1 MIDFKKNCCICH
13 KLGYKSES
21 EIDGHYLCDKH
32 RLMVIGFMT
41 FEGQDDEWHFY
52 DEKDLEL
59 M

>member
-13 KLGYKSES
+13 KLGCKQ
-21 EIDGHYLCDKH
+21 EIDGHYLCH
-32 RLMVIGFMT
+32 NHFVMVIGTMT
-41 FEGQDDEWHFY
+41 FEGPDDEWHFD